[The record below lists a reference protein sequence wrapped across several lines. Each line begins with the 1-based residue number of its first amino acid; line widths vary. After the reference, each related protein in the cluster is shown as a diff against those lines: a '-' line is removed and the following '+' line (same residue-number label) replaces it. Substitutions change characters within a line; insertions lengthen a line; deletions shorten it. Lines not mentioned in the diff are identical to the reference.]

1 MTKIAKW
8 IEYKIPPMIVCS
20 NCDYGTGVKE
30 KIRLKQCPNCGA
42 KMLRKVKSG
51 WTEVK

>member
-1 MTKIAKW
+1 MAKVAKW
-8 IEYKIPPMIVCS
+8 IEYKIPHIIVCS

-30 KIRLKQCPNCGA
+30 KKKLKKCPNCGT
-42 KMLRKVKSG
+42 KMLIHKKSG